1 MDDKRIQFSLMKKDH
16 HMDSSSAV
24 KHSETAR
31 NISTNSMSNELIE
44 QLFSQRNYQKRYEK
58 LMSNVQQYEME
69 AQRYNKQHCVHH
81 FPLVRYKR
89 IETDVSERTVAMVRN
104 NDLIL
109 NSLTSILNELQS
121 DAFNGSIE
129 KYQKFKMRLFK
140 KAKEN
145 QALEQLQK
153 QKEELKKQQE
163 SDNFNIFDDVDNEQ
177 YVVTV
182 IKKNKEHVV
191 LSDEQDLDDKLENE
205 QISGLLSKEEEDRLK
220 KIVENAKRFQSQFL
234 QAKQSDYTESKD
246 TIANKQFYSK
256 ERKQTKN
263 SMGID
268 YENFEN
274 EIELNEMETKSDTSG
289 EYEEGLTE
297 SDIIQLTSNIEE
309 EQRKDAKYYRSNL
322 AGSSDAVGQIYSS
335 SNMDNNRKKYSTNTQ
350 RQKREREW
358 QQIQKIW
365 KRKKS
370 NNKAV

>member
-1 MDDKRIQFSLMKKDH
+1 MKKDH
-16 HMDSSSAV
+16 HMGSSSVV

-44 QLFSQRNYQKRYEK
+44 QLFSQRKYQKRYEK

-69 AQRYNKQHCVHH
+69 AQRYNKEHCVHH
-81 FPLVRYKR
+81 LPLMRYKR
-89 IETDVSERTVAMVRN
+89 IETDVSERTVSMVRN

-140 KAKEN
+140 KAKEK

-153 QKEELKKQQE
+153 QKEEPKKQQE

-182 IKKNKEHVV
+182 IKKNREHVA

-220 KIVENAKRFQSQFL
+220 KIVENAKRFQSQLL
-234 QAKQSDYTESKD
+234 QAKQSNYTETRD

-263 SMGID
+263 SMEID
-268 YENFEN
+268 YENFDN

-335 SNMDNNRKKYSTNTQ
+335 SNMDSNRKKYSANTE